1 MRLITHNML
10 QCNIKGVANGF
21 PLGIEPVEVNV
32 VESEFDA
39 AFIQST
45 LPKLHWPAFVAAAA
59 TMGVEGLPPELADA
73 MAEDDEFLKRVH
85 HALLD
90 VHLIQGNLVC
100 PETGRK
106 FPVKD
111 GIPNMLLNED
121 EV

>member
-10 QCNIKGVANGF
+10 QCNIKGVTNGF
-21 PLGIEPVEVNV
+21 PLGIEAAEVSV

-39 AFIQST
+39 GFIQNT

-59 TMGVEGLPPELADA
+59 SIGVDGLPAELVDGL
-73 MAEDDEFLKRVH
+73 AEDEEFLKRVH

-90 VHLIQGNLVC
+90 VHVIQGNLVC

-106 FPVKD
+106 FPVKE

>member
-10 QCNIKGVANGF
+10 QCNIKGVTNGF
-21 PLGIEPVEVNV
+21 PLGIEPEEVNV

-45 LPKLHWPAFVAAAA
+45 LPKLHWPAFVASAAA
-59 TMGVEGLPPELADA
+59 MGVEGLPAELADA
-73 MAEDDEFLKRVH
+73 MAEDEDFLKRVH